1 MKMEQMIVQYLYSNK
16 KVTLQ
21 EIGTFSISSDINIPV
36 DSEKDT
42 IMPENYIEFKYDPK
56 AGVDEG
62 LINYI
67 VANSRKIKPLATS
80 DLESF
85 ISLNKQFLNI
95 GKPLVMEGLGTLHKT
110 QAGDYAFTQA
120 GTSHVMIQDAPKIVT
135 EKIIE
140 KVSFATPPKE
150 KSSSVNK
157 IAILGVLG
165 FIVLGAIVLLAY
177 YFMNKNNTNTSSG
190 NAEISTEAKDTAINS
205 ANTNTTTID
214 TSAAKKI
221 IDSLAAIR
229 PVNTSDTNS
238 FYIVIKEFKDLALAQ
253 KRYAILTNYGNK
265 LVLTTKDSIT
275 YKLRMPFKKPLSDT
289 LRVKDSIG
297 IFFQAKT
304 YVELP

>member
-1 MKMEQMIVQYLYSNK
+1 MKMEQLIVQYLYSNK

-21 EIGTFSISSDINIPV
+21 DIGTFIISADINIPV

-42 IMPENYIEFKYDPK
+42 VLPENAIEFTYDPK

-62 LINYI
+62 LIDYI

-110 QAGDYAFTQA
+110 QIGDYAFTQA

-135 EKIIE
+135 EKVIE
-140 KVSFATPPKE
+140 KVTFATPPKE
-150 KSSSVNK
+150 KSGNFNK
-157 IAILGVLG
+157 MAIIAVLG
-165 FIVLGAIVLLAY
+165 FIVLGALGLLAY
-177 YFMNKNNTNTSSG
+177 YLINKKKDGADNENIEVATTAADTTNNASTNTAG
-190 NAEISTEAKDTAINS
+190 IT
-205 ANTNTTTID
+205 D
-214 TSAAKKI
+214 TSAAKKLK
-221 IDSLAAIR
+221 DSLAAIT

-238 FYIVIKEFKDLALAQ
+238 FYIVIKEFNNLALAQ
-253 KRYAILTNYGNK
+253 KRYTVLTNYGNK

-297 IFFQAKT
+297 TFFQAKT

>member
-1 MKMEQMIVQYLYSNK
+1 MEQLIVQYLYSSK

-21 EIGTFSISSDINIPV
+21 EIGTFSISSDISIPV

-62 LINYI
+62 LIDYI

-85 ISLNKQFLNI
+85 VSLNKQFLNI

-110 QAGDYAFTQA
+110 QMGDYAFAQA

-150 KSSSVNK
+150 KSGNVNK
-157 IAILGVLG
+157 IAIVSVLG
-165 FIVLGAIVLLAY
+165 FIILGALGLLAY
-177 YFMNKNNTNTSSG
+177 YLINKNSNNSNNESETNSEVAT
-190 NAEISTEAKDTAINS
+190 AAKDTSTANK
-205 ANTNTTTID
+205 ANTSD

-221 IDSLAAIR
+221 NDSLTSIR

-238 FYIVIKEFKDLALAQ
+238 FYIVIKEFSDLALAQ
-253 KRYAILTNYGNK
+253 KRYTVLTNYGNK
-265 LVLTTKDSIT
+265 LVLTTKDSVT

-289 LRVKDSIG
+289 LRVKDSLG

>member
-1 MKMEQMIVQYLYSNK
+1 MKMEQLIVQYLYSNK

-21 EIGTFSISSDINIPV
+21 DIGTFIISSDINIPV

-42 IMPENYIEFKYDPK
+42 VLPENAIEFKYDPK

-62 LINYI
+62 LIDYI
-67 VANSRKIKPLATS
+67 VANSRKIRPLATS

-120 GTSHVMIQDAPKIVT
+120 GTSHVMLQDTPKIVT
-135 EKIIE
+135 EKTIE
-140 KVSFATPPKE
+140 KVTFATPPKE
-150 KSSSVNK
+150 KSAGINK
-157 IAILGVLG
+157 KVIIGLLG
-165 FIVLGAIVLLAY
+165 FIVLGAIGLLAY
-177 YFMNKNNTNTSSG
+177 YFINKKNDDTG
-190 NAEISTEAKDTAINS
+190 NANVEVSTASKDTTNKATI
-205 ANTNTTTID
+205 NTTQTTD

-221 IDSLAAIR
+221 KDSIAALR
-229 PVNTSDTNS
+229 PVNTNDTNS

-253 KRYAILTNYGNK
+253 KRYTVLTNYGNK
-265 LVLTTKDSIT
+265 LVLTTKDSVT
-275 YKLRMPFKKPLSDT
+275 YKLRMPFKKPLADT

>member
-1 MKMEQMIVQYLYSNK
+1 MKMEQLIVQYLYSNK

-21 EIGTFSISSDINIPV
+21 DVGTFTISSDIHIPI
-36 DSEKDT
+36 DNEKDT
-42 IMPENYIEFKYDPK
+42 ILPENAIEFKYDPK

-62 LINYI
+62 LIDYI

-110 QAGDYAFTQA
+110 QIGDYSFTQA
-120 GTSHVMIQDAPKIVT
+120 GTSHVMIQDTPKIVT

-140 KVSFATPPKE
+140 KVTFATPPKE
-150 KSSSVNK
+150 KSGGINK
-157 IAILGVLG
+157 MAIIAVLG
-165 FIVLGAIVLLAY
+165 FIVLGAIALLAY
-177 YFMNKNNTNTSSG
+177 YFINKNNADASNG
-190 NAEISTEAKDTAINS
+190 NAEISTQAKDTTTNS
-205 ANTNTTTID
+205 ANTNITTID

-221 IDSLAAIR
+221 KDSLAAIR
-229 PVNTSDTNS
+229 PINTSDTNS
-238 FYIVIKEFKDLALAQ
+238 FYIVIKEFTDLALAQ
-253 KRYAILTNYGNK
+253 KRYTVLTNYGNK
-265 LVLTTKDSIT
+265 LVLTTKDSVT
-275 YKLRMPFKKPLSDT
+275 YKLRMPFKKPLTDT
-289 LRVKDSIG
+289 LRVKDSVG

>member
-1 MKMEQMIVQYLYSNK
+1 MKMEQLIVQYLYSNK

-21 EIGTFSISSDINIPV
+21 DIGTFIISSDINIPI

-42 IMPENYIEFKYDPK
+42 VLPENAIEFNYDPK

-62 LINYI
+62 LIDYI

-110 QAGDYAFTQA
+110 QVGDYAFTQA
-120 GTSHVMIQDAPKIVT
+120 GTSHVMLQDTPKIVT
-135 EKIIE
+135 EKTIE
-140 KVSFATPPKE
+140 KVSFATPQKE
-150 KSSSVNK
+150 KSGGINK
-157 IAILGVLG
+157 KAIVGVLG
-165 FIVLGAIVLLAY
+165 FIVLGALGLLAY
-177 YFMNKNNTNTSSG
+177 YFINKKNNDGG
-190 NAEISTEAKDTAINS
+190 NENVEVSTTAKDTTNNASINTAAI
-205 ANTNTTTID
+205 TD
-214 TSAAKKI
+214 TSVAKKLK
-221 IDSLAAIR
+221 DSLAAIR
-229 PVNTSDTNS
+229 PVNTSDTNN
-238 FYIVIKEFKDLALAQ
+238 FYIVIKEFTDLALAQ
-253 KRYAILTNYGNK
+253 KRYTVLTNYGNK
-265 LVLTTKDSIT
+265 LVLTTRDSIT
-275 YKLRMPFKKPLSDT
+275 YKLRMPFRKPLADT

>member
-1 MKMEQMIVQYLYSNK
+1 MKMEQLIVQYLYSNK

-21 EIGTFSISSDINIPV
+21 DVGTFIISSDINIPV

-42 IMPENYIEFKYDPK
+42 VLPMNAIEFKYDPK

-62 LINYI
+62 LIDYI

-110 QAGDYAFTQA
+110 QIGDYAFTQA
-120 GTSHVMIQDAPKIVT
+120 GTSHVMLQDAPKIVT

-150 KSSSVNK
+150 KNTGINK
-157 IAILGVLG
+157 MAIVSILAVVL
-165 FIVLGAIVLLAY
+165 LGAIGLLAY
-177 YFMNKNNTNTSSG
+177 YFINKNKETSSE
-190 NAEISTEAKDTAINS
+190 NNSEIAVAAKDTS
-205 ANTNTTTID
+205 VANKPTNAD
-214 TSAAKKI
+214 TSTINKTKDTTATAAARPI
-221 IDSLAAIR
+221 NNADS
-229 PVNTSDTNS
+229 NS
-238 FYIVIKEFKDLALAQ
+238 FYIVIKEFTDLALAQ
-253 KRYAILTNYGNK
+253 KRYIVLTNYGNK
-265 LVLTTKDSIT
+265 LVLTTKDSVT
-275 YKLRMPFKKPLSDT
+275 YKLRMPFRKPLADT
-289 LRVKDSIG
+289 LRVKDSVG

>member
-1 MKMEQMIVQYLYSNK
+1 MKMEQLIVQYLYSNK

-21 EIGTFSISSDINIPV
+21 EIGTFIISSDISIPV

-42 IMPENYIEFKYDPK
+42 IMPENYIEFKYDLK

-62 LINYI
+62 LIDYI
-67 VANSRKIKPLATS
+67 VANSRKIKPLASS

-110 QAGDYAFTQA
+110 QMGDYAFAQA
-120 GTSHVMIQDAPKIVT
+120 GTSHVMIQDAPKIIT

-150 KSSSVNK
+150 KSTGINK
-157 IAILGVLG
+157 IAIVAVLG
-165 FIVLGAIVLLAY
+165 FILLGALGLLTY
-177 YFMNKNNTNTSSG
+177 YFINKNASTTTNTENNSEVSTPAKDTSVANNTNT
-190 NAEISTEAKDTAINS
+190 T
-205 ANTNTTTID
+205 D
-214 TSAAKKI
+214 TSAANKI
-221 IDSLAAIR
+221 KETLTVATPI
-229 PVNTSDTNS
+229 NTSDTNS
-238 FYIVIKEFKDLALAQ
+238 FYIVIKEFTDLALAQ
-253 KRYAILTNYGNK
+253 KRYTVLTNYGNK

-289 LRVKDSIG
+289 LRVKDSLG
-297 IFFQAKT
+297 VFFQAKT

>member
-1 MKMEQMIVQYLYSNK
+1 MKMEQMIVQYLYNNK

-21 EIGTFSISSDINIPV
+21 EIGTFNLSSELHIPIEG
-36 DSEKDT
+36 EKDT
-42 IMPENYIEFKYDPK
+42 VLPENAIEFKYDPK

-62 LINYI
+62 LIQYI

-120 GTSHVMIQDAPKIVT
+120 GTSHVMLQDAPKIVT

-150 KSSSVNK
+150 KSNGINK
-157 IAILGVLG
+157 KAIVGVMG
-165 FIVLGAIVLLAY
+165 FIVLCALGLLAY
-177 YFMNKNNTNTSSG
+177 YFINKNKDAGNNNIETS
-190 NAEISTEAKDTAINS
+190 AAVKDTTNNAS
-205 ANTNTTTID
+205 TNTTIITD
-214 TSAAKKI
+214 TSASKI
-221 IDSLAAIR
+221 LKDSLAAVM

-238 FYIVIKEFKDLALAQ
+238 FYIVIKEFSDLAIAQ
-253 KRYAILTNYGNK
+253 KRYTILTNYGNK

-297 IFFQAKT
+297 IFFKART

>member
-1 MKMEQMIVQYLYSNK
+1 MKMEQLIVQYLYSNK

-21 EIGTFSISSDINIPV
+21 DIGTFIISSDINIPV

-42 IMPENYIEFKYDPK
+42 VLPENAIEFKYDPK
-56 AGVDEG
+56 AGVDDG
-62 LINYI
+62 LIDYI

-110 QAGDYAFTQA
+110 QIGDYAFSQA
-120 GTSHVMIQDAPKIVT
+120 GISHVMLQDTPKIVT
-135 EKIIE
+135 EKTIE

-150 KSSSVNK
+150 KSGGINK
-157 IAILGVLG
+157 MAIVAVLG
-165 FIVLGAIVLLAY
+165 FIVLGAIALLAY
-177 YFMNKNNTNTSSG
+177 YFINKNNADTNNG
-190 NAEISTEAKDTAINS
+190 NAEISTQAKDTTTNS
-205 ANTNTTTID
+205 ASTNTTTMD

-221 IDSLAAIR
+221 KDSLAAIR

-238 FYIVIKEFKDLALAQ
+238 FYIVIKEFTDLALAQ
-253 KRYAILTNYGNK
+253 KRYSILTNYGNK

-275 YKLRMPFKKPLSDT
+275 YKLRMPFKKPLTDT

>member
-1 MKMEQMIVQYLYSNK
+1 MKMEQLIVQYLYSNK

-21 EIGTFSISSDINIPV
+21 DVGTFTISSDINIPV

-42 IMPENYIEFKYDPK
+42 VLPENAIEFKYDPK
-56 AGVDEG
+56 AGIDEG
-62 LINYI
+62 LIDYI

-110 QAGDYAFTQA
+110 QAGDYAFAQA
-120 GTSHVMIQDAPKIVT
+120 GTSHVMLQDTPKIVT

-150 KSSSVNK
+150 KSVGINK
-157 IAILGVLG
+157 MAVVGVLG
-165 FIVLGAIVLLAY
+165 FVVLGALGLLAY
-177 YFMNKNNTNTSSG
+177 YFINKKNNDVGNENIETSTALKDTTSNTS
-190 NAEISTEAKDTAINS
+190 
-205 ANTNTTTID
+205 TNTTVISDTI
-214 TSAAKKI
+214 AAKKLK
-221 IDSLAAIR
+221 DSLAAIR
-229 PVNTSDTNS
+229 SVNTSDTNS
-238 FYIVIKEFKDLALAQ
+238 FYIVIKEFTDLALAQ
-253 KRYAILTNYGNK
+253 KRYTILTNYGNK
-265 LVLTTKDSIT
+265 LVLTTRDSIT
-275 YKLRMPFKKPLSDT
+275 YKLRMPFKKPLADT
-289 LRVKDSIG
+289 LRVKDSVG

>member
-1 MKMEQMIVQYLYSNK
+1 MEQLIVQYLYSNK

-21 EIGTFSISSDINIPV
+21 DVGSFIISSDINIPV

-42 IMPENYIEFKYDPK
+42 VLPENAIEFTYDPK

-62 LINYI
+62 LIEYI

-85 ISLNKQFLNI
+85 VSLNKQFLNI

-110 QAGDYAFTQA
+110 QIGDYAFTQA
-120 GTSHVMIQDAPKIVT
+120 STSHVMLQDAPKVVT

-150 KSSSVNK
+150 KGGGVNK
-157 IAILGVLG
+157 KAIVAVLG
-165 FIVLGAIVLLAY
+165 FVVLGALGLLAY
-177 YFMNKNNTNTSSG
+177 YFINKKNNDTVSENIETSAIANDTTN
-190 NAEISTEAKDTAINS
+190 NAA
-205 ANTNTTTID
+205 TNTTTIAD
-214 TSAAKKI
+214 TSTAKKLK
-221 IDSLAAIR
+221 DSISAVR
-229 PVNTSDTNS
+229 PINTSDTNS
-238 FYIVIKEFKDLALAQ
+238 FYIVIKEFTDLALAQ
-253 KRYAILTNYGNK
+253 KRYTVLTNYGNK

-275 YKLRMPFKKPLSDT
+275 YKLRMPFKKPLTDT

>member
-1 MKMEQMIVQYLYSNK
+1 MKMEQLIVQYLYSNK

-21 EIGTFSISSDINIPV
+21 DVGSFVISSDINIPV

-42 IMPENYIEFKYDPK
+42 VLPENAIEFTYDPK

-62 LINYI
+62 LIDYI

-110 QAGDYAFTQA
+110 QIGDYAFTQA
-120 GTSHVMIQDAPKIVT
+120 GTSHVMLQDAPKVVT

-150 KSSSVNK
+150 KGGGINK
-157 IAILGVLG
+157 KAIVAILGFV
-165 FIVLGAIVLLAY
+165 VLGALGLLAY
-177 YFMNKNNTNTSSG
+177 YFISKKTNDIVSENVETST
-190 NAEISTEAKDTAINS
+190 AAKDTTNNVA
-205 ANTNTTTID
+205 TNTTTITD
-214 TSAAKKI
+214 TSTAKKI
-221 IDSLAAIR
+221 KDSLSATR

-238 FYIVIKEFKDLALAQ
+238 FYIVIKEFTDLALAQ
-253 KRYAILTNYGNK
+253 KRYTVLTNYGNK
-265 LVLTTKDSIT
+265 LVLTSKDSIT
-275 YKLRMPFKKPLSDT
+275 YKLRMPFKKPLTDT
-289 LRVKDSIG
+289 LRVKDSIAV
-297 IFFQAKT
+297 FFQAKT

>member
-21 EIGTFSISSDINIPV
+21 DIGTFTISSDIHIPV
-36 DSEKDT
+36 DNEKDT
-42 IMPENYIEFKYDPK
+42 ILPENAIEFKYDPK
-56 AGVDEG
+56 AGEDAG
-62 LINYI
+62 LIDYI

-110 QAGDYAFTQA
+110 QVGDYAFTQA
-120 GTSHVMIQDAPKIVT
+120 GTSHVMQQDAPKIVT

-150 KSSSVNK
+150 KSSGINK
-157 IAILGVLG
+157 MAIVSILALV
-165 FIVLGAIVLLAY
+165 VLGAIGLWAY
-177 YFMNKNNTNTSSG
+177 YFINKNKETNTENS
-190 NAEISTEAKDTAINS
+190 AEITTAAKDTS
-205 ANTNTTTID
+205 NTNKTTNAD
-214 TSAAKKI
+214 TSTLNKPKDTTAPAAVRPI
-221 IDSLAAIR
+221 NTADS
-229 PVNTSDTNS
+229 NS
-238 FYIVIKEFKDLALAQ
+238 FYIVIKEFTDVALAQ
-253 KRYAILTNYGNK
+253 KRYAVLTGYGNK
-265 LVLTTKDSIT
+265 LVLTTKDSVT
-275 YKLRMPFKKPLSDT
+275 YKLRMPFRKPLTDT